1 MGIRHYENFPVAS
14 LLLPGRLRRP
24 IELIYAFARS
34 ADDFADEG
42 DWTDAQ
48 RLAWLDQ
55 YAAELDRLESGAA
68 PASPLFEALGPVV
81 ARYGLPVQPFRDLL
95 SAFAQDVTKKRYADF
110 AELADYCRRSAN
122 PIGRLLLHLFGSA
135 DADSIAHSDRICT
148 ALQLTNFLQDVPVDF
163 AKGRIYL
170 PLEELRRFGVSEDQ
184 IARGDTGGGWRDLMA
199 YQAERARA
207 LLDRGA
213 ALGRV
218 LPGRVGLELRIIVM
232 GGRRILDKLQAGD
245 GDVFRRRPVLKAP
258 DWAYMFWRALT

>member
-24 IELIYAFARS
+24 VETIYAFARS

-42 DWTDAQ
+42 GWTDAQ

-55 YAAELDRLESGAA
+55 YAAELDRLQSGAA
-68 PASPLFEALGPVV
+68 PGSPLFEALAAVV
-81 ARYGLPVQPFRDLL
+81 ARYALPLQPFRDLL
-95 SAFAQDVTKKRYADF
+95 SAFAQDVTKKRYASF

-122 PIGRLLLHLFGSA
+122 PIGRLLLHLFGCA
-135 DADSIAHSDRICT
+135 DADNIANSDRICT
-148 ALQLTNFLQDVPVDF
+148 ALQLINFLQDVPVDF

-170 PLEELRRFGVSEDQ
+170 PLDELHRFGVSEDQ
-184 IARGDTGGGWRDLMA
+184 IARGDTGGAWRDLMA
-199 YQAERARA
+199 YQAKRARA

-213 ALGRV
+213 ALGRA
-218 LPGRVGLELRIIVM
+218 LPGRVGLELRMIVM
-232 GGRRILDKLQAGD
+232 GGRRILDKLQAAD
-245 GDVFRRRPVLKAP
+245 GDVFRRRPVLTAP